1 MATQRPNKPTASG
14 ASPARKGAGGAQGV
28 GNQGLADAA
37 MAAAKWL
44 KNPEVQTQL
53 LDVGMR
59 LADKFK
65 ERAAE
70 RQSNS
75 SSRRS
80 PGKGDPARW
89 FQPALPAVSPQR
101 RLERNTDKLA
111 DTVQL
116 LRSAQGAA
124 SNEALD
130 QVDVVIARVRLA
142 LAVAKNLPARRRIS
156 RHREIAA
163 ALRQVEEALTAATG
177 LADLTGG
184 TGVPADRD
192 PDDPDDGTLS
202 P

>member
-14 ASPARKGAGGAQGV
+14 ASPARKGAGGARGA
-28 GNQGLADAA
+28 GGQGLADAA
-37 MAAAKWL
+37 AVATKWL
-44 KNPEVQTQL
+44 MNPEVQAQL

-59 LADKFK
+59 LADKVK
-65 ERAAE
+65 ERTAE
-70 RQSNS
+70 RQSKI

-80 PGKGDPARW
+80 PSKGDPARR

-111 DTVQL
+111 DTVTL

-156 RHREIAA
+156 RQREIAA
-163 ALRQVEEALTAATG
+163 ALRQVEDALTAATG

-184 TGVPADRD
+184 TDLPADGE
-192 PDDPDDGTLS
+192 PGDPDDGTLS

>member
-1 MATQRPNKPTASG
+1 MATQRPKKRTASG
-14 ASPARKGAGGAQGV
+14 ASPPRTGAGGAQGA

-37 MAAAKWL
+37 AVAAKWL
-44 KNPEVQTQL
+44 KNPEVQAQL

-59 LADKFK
+59 LAEKVK

-70 RQSNS
+70 RQERSR
-75 SSRRS
+75 SRRS
-80 PGKGDPARW
+80 PGKGDSARQ

-101 RLERNTDKLA
+101 RLERNTDRLA

-116 LRSAQGAA
+116 LRSAQGTA

-163 ALRQVEEALTAATG
+163 ALRQVEDALTAATG
-177 LADLTGG
+177 LTDLTGG
-184 TGVPADRD
+184 NDVPADRESGD
-192 PDDPDDGTLS
+192 PADGTIS

>member
-14 ASPARKGAGGAQGV
+14 ASPARKGAGGARGA
-28 GNQGLADAA
+28 GGQGLADAA
-37 MAAAKWL
+37 AVATKWL
-44 KNPEVQTQL
+44 MNPEVQAQL
-53 LDVGMR
+53 LDVGIR
-59 LADKFK
+59 LADKVK
-65 ERAAE
+65 ERTAE
-70 RQSNS
+70 RQSKI

-80 PGKGDPARW
+80 PSKGDSARRL
-89 FQPALPAVSPQR
+89 QPALPAVSPQR

-111 DTVQL
+111 DTVTL

-163 ALRQVEEALTAATG
+163 ALRQVEDALTAATG

-184 TGVPADRD
+184 TDLPADGEPGD
-192 PDDPDDGTLS
+192 PEEGTLS